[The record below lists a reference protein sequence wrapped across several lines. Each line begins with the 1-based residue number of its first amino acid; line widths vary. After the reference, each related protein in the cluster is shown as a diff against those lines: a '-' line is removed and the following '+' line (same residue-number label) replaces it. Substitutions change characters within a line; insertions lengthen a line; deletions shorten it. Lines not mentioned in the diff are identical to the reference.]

1 MPSSKKKPESTTATT
16 ATTATEVMSEPQT
29 KKMKPVKTV
38 ANAVTPVAN
47 AVTPVEATSTTSI
60 VQEKK
65 ETKKKVPKT
74 ETKVESVLAPEV
86 ENVVV
91 VSDAAD
97 LSITSGFSEFISKFQ
112 SMLSQFN
119 SLKTELRSLEKAT
132 VKQLKIAQKLTNK
145 KRRKGTRAPS
155 GFVRPSLI
163 SDELAKFLGKPS
175 GTEMARTDVTRE
187 INKYIRA
194 NNLQD
199 KENGRKINPDQ
210 QLTQLLK
217 IEDTIDLTYFN
228 LQKYMGPHFPKVV
241 KTAEPVIATVM

>member
-1 MPSSKKKPESTTATT
+1 MTSSKKKPDQTTET
-16 ATTATEVMSEPQT
+16 AKTEVMPEPT
-29 KKMKPVKTV
+29 KKTKPVKTL
-38 ANAVTPVAN
+38 ANVTATN
-47 AVTPVEATSTTSI
+47 VTTVEATTPVVT
-60 VQEKK
+60 EKK
-65 ETKKKVPKT
+65 ETKKKTPKVLA
-74 ETKVESVLAPEV
+74 KVETVVAVAPEV

-217 IEDTIDLTYFN
+217 IEDSIDLTYFN

-241 KTAEPVIATVM
+241 KAETVTAPVM